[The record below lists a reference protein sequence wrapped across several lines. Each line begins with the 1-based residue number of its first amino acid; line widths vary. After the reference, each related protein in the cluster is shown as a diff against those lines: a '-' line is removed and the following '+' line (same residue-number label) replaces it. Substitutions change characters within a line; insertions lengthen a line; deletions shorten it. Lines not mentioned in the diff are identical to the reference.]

1 MIKSIIGVIKLAKLE
16 DAISRL
22 IGGDEGIFG
31 NKIFI
36 VIAIVFLILCTD
48 ILENIFDDDNMWIW
62 FILILLILFNFDQ
75 ENC

>member
-1 MIKSIIGVIKLAKLE
+1 MAKLE

-62 FILILLILFNFDQ
+62 FILILLILFNFDND
-75 ENC
+75 NC

>member
-1 MIKSIIGVIKLAKLE
+1 MIKLAKLE